1 MVTYVASGIPIL
13 YHGPPDA
20 AVHNLLK
27 AHDAALLCTEATP
40 DVLAEMLRVYINNK
54 QMGTDSAR
62 NALELAHDSF
72 NLSQIREKFWGA
84 IDRSLER

>member
-20 AVHNLLK
+20 AVHDLLK
-27 AHDAALLCTEATP
+27 THEAALLCTEP
-40 DVLAEMLRVYINNK
+40 SSDVLAEMLRGYLNDK
-54 QMGTDSAR
+54 KMGTHSAR
-62 NALELAHDSF
+62 NALELARRNF

-84 IDRSLER
+84 IDQSLER